1 MSVVNRCTVARR
13 ITVHRP
19 GWLNVVYAKR
29 RLSSVDSTADAAD
42 AAASKL
48 GQSIA
53 TLHRP
58 RPIFPWRHD
67 DNYLPRLTPGSPEFN
82 SDILLPTKGEA
93 FMASVFLNYSF
104 LDTYW
109 GNSWRKELAEASTWA
124 FSQGV
129 AGIVSNVY
137 KMPFK
142 SVLTDS
148 GQMDFS
154 FSPNEAA
161 TDGEKEASYCP
172 EVEYMLSRPLR
183 DLYQSAHESGRD
195 QFRIRLQMLPIRSTL
210 YSLFCIP
217 FLTREAI
224 GKDPALLDEMI
235 SYHVMMRTSPIQ
247 GIQGFYGWM
256 LKQLQKNEGNLFT
269 TVDLQV
275 LVECEEI
282 FQVQDI
288 SSGNILQGFE
298 DGKSRKVLHL
308 VRLETN
314 VRSFAGQSFPHFL
327 KQEPG
332 NFQITDIDDLL
343 GTKKWYHR
351 VNG

>member
-1 MSVVNRCTVARR
+1 
-13 ITVHRP
+13 
-19 GWLNVVYAKR
+19 
-29 RLSSVDSTADAAD
+29 
-42 AAASKL
+42 
-48 GQSIA
+48 
-53 TLHRP
+53 
-58 RPIFPWRHD
+58 
-67 DNYLPRLTPGSPEFN
+67 
-82 SDILLPTKGEA
+82 
-93 FMASVFLNYSF
+93 
-104 LDTYW
+104 
-109 GNSWRKELAEASTWA
+109 
-124 FSQGV
+124 
-129 AGIVSNVY
+129 
-137 KMPFK
+137 
-142 SVLTDS
+142 
-148 GQMDFS
+148 
-154 FSPNEAA
+154 
-161 TDGEKEASYCP
+161 
-172 EVEYMLSRPLR
+172 
-183 DLYQSAHESGRD
+183 
-195 QFRIRLQMLPIRSTL
+195 
-210 YSLFCIP
+210 LFCIP